1 MTSLQNLSA
10 IASGARSALAFSR
23 AAEAEALA
31 SFRFLFLAEATP
43 PLADL
48 RAGLRDAGAEEE
60 LFETPRTFFNRA
72 LTQGDAQT
80 LCVVNIDDFGGLGPL
95 YERLRRFR
103 EAAPYVPVVLL
114 SFGFRS
120 DDFTSTRLPVCDVS
134 MKLPRNRG
142 ALSQMLSEAIA
153 NNHLWCARHGLR
165 DIDGTSL
172 LAPFGQRSGPVCSS
186 GDSECDMHSRSI
198 GSDCRIFYG
207 FGQGGGEGL
216 RNFMP
221 ALFLGP
227 PKDAESSAFAYW
239 LRTKGLNL
247 YSFAS
252 PEMAIGQALA
262 APKAWSLMVV
272 GPRFDHAILDEG
284 FSSFGVIDRPAVLLL
299 SERDPCGTG
308 QGRVWD
314 AWLPP
319 SAEAAEFEM
328 ILINALE
335 YRRQARGTACS
346 PGHLSDLNTTLR
358 RAG

>member
-1 MTSLQNLSA
+1 MNTQRNLSA
-10 IASGARSALAFSR
+10 IASGARSALALDR
-23 AAEAEALA
+23 AAESEALA
-31 SFRFLFLAEATP
+31 SFRFLFLAEAAA

-48 RAGLRDAGAEEE
+48 RSGLRDAGAEEK
-60 LFETPRTFFNRA
+60 LFKSPRAFFNKA
-72 LTQGDAQT
+72 LTDGDAQT

-103 EAAPYVPVVLL
+103 ETAPYVPIVLL

-153 NNHLWCARHGLR
+153 NNHLWCARHRLR
-165 DIDGTSL
+165 DLDGTAP
-172 LAPFGQRSGPVCSS
+172 LAPFGNRTGAVISPGA
-186 GDSECDMHSRSI
+186 SECDAHSRSI
-198 GSDCRIFYG
+198 GSGCRIFYG

-216 RNFMP
+216 RNLMP
-221 ALFLGP
+221 ALFLGA

-239 LRTKGLNL
+239 LRTRGLNL
-247 YSFAS
+247 FSFAS

-262 APKAWSLMVV
+262 APKSWSLMVV
-272 GPRFDHAILDEG
+272 GPRFDHAVLEEG
-284 FSSFGVIDRPAVLLL
+284 FSSFGMIDRPAVLLL

-308 QGRVWD
+308 KGHLWD

-319 SAEAAEFEM
+319 SADATEFE
-328 ILINALE
+328 ITLINTLQ
-335 YRRQARGTACS
+335 YRRQTRSTACS
-346 PGHLSDLNTTLR
+346 PGRLSDLNTTLR
-358 RAG
+358 RVG